1 MQVRD
6 HQLTVDEPSQPAASD
21 AGPDPQ
27 ELLAA
32 SLASCTAITMEMYA
46 ARKGWDIGHVEV
58 DVQYTPAE
66 RGCPT
71 KFDLV
76 LRLPEDLPEEQVE
89 RLRVI
94 AAKCP
99 CTAPSTARSCSRNA
113 SSACTW
119 PPEAASHPDGLKL
132 ALADRGPP
140 DQTRGGGARAAV
152 PGAAGAEPTR
162 SF

>member
-1 MQVRD
+1 MKATARRDGRTLRHSVQVRE
-6 HQLTVDEPSQPAASD
+6 HQLTVDEPLDAGGQD

-32 SLASCTAITMEMYA
+32 SLASCTAITIEMYA

-58 DVQYTPAE
+58 DVEYSPAE

-71 KFDLV
+71 KFELV
-76 LRLPEDLPEEQVE
+76 MRLPEDVPEEQFE

-99 CTAPSTARSCSRNA
+99 VHRAL
-113 SSACTW
+113 
-119 PPEAASHPDGLKL
+119 DGEVMFNE
-132 ALADRGPP
+132 RIE
-140 DQTRGGGARAAV
+140 RAHMVA
-152 PGAAGAEPTR
+152 
-162 SF
+162 

>member
-1 MQVRD
+1 MKVTAQRNDGTFQHTVQVRD
-6 HQLTVDEPSQPAASD
+6 HQITIDESAQSGGED

-32 SLASCTAITMEMYA
+32 SLATCTAITMEMYA

-58 DVQYTPAE
+58 DVQYSPAE

-76 LRLPEDLPEEQVE
+76 LRVPESLPEEQVQ

-99 CTAPSTARSCSRNA
+99 VHRTL
-113 SSACTW
+113 
-119 PPEAASHPDGLKL
+119 DGEVMFNERVERAQL
-132 ALADRGPP
+132 AL
-140 DQTRGGGARAAV
+140 
-152 PGAAGAEPTR
+152 
-162 SF
+162 